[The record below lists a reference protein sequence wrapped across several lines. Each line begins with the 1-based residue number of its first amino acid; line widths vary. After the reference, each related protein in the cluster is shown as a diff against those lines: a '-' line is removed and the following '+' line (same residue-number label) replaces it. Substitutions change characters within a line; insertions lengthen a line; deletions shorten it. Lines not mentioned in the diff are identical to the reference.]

1 MAYTTVA
8 DLKTY
13 LGITGSG
20 DDTLLGALAAAA
32 QAALEREIGDVFEA
46 AADSSRYFDAVADV
60 DGRRLWFD
68 GFCCAITSV
77 TNGDGTTVSS
87 DDYVTEPRNGD
98 YFYAITLKASA
109 SVSWTYSSSP
119 ENAITVAG
127 KWAVTESAPADIEQ
141 ATKRLAAYMYRL
153 KDAQVFDATAIPELG
168 QVVIPKG
175 TPADVWAV
183 IRYWRNTL
191 RTVPR

>member
-1 MAYTTVA
+1 MAYTTA
-8 DLKTY
+8 AELKTY
-13 LGITGSG
+13 LGIAGSG
-20 DDTLLGALAAAA
+20 DDTLLAALVAAA

-68 GFCCAITSV
+68 RFCCSITSV

-87 DDYVTEPRNGD
+87 DDYVTEPRNGS
-98 YFYAITLKASA
+98 YFYAITLKSSA
-109 SVSWTYSSSP
+109 SVSWTYSDSP
-119 ENAITVAG
+119 ENAITVVG
-127 KWAVTESAPADIEQ
+127 KWAVTESAPADIVQ
-141 ATKRLAAYMYRL
+141 ATKRLAGYFYRL